1 MDPNNP
7 LLSFMP
13 LVLIMVVFYF
23 LILRPQQKRDKE
35 RKAKIESMAKGDE
48 VVTNGGIY
56 GKIVEISDTTVL
68 MQVDT
73 NTKIRVDKNAIQSV
87 GK

>member
-23 LILRPQQKRDKE
+23 LILGPQQKRDKE